1 MNLNTD
7 AEQIRS
13 LLLKNFSE
21 IAERKLQEDI
31 VQVARLMSFRAG
43 ELIMDF
49 GSFVRI
55 VPLVVS
61 GSIKVVREDS
71 DGRELLL
78 YYLQPGESCSMSFTC
93 CMMNKKSE
101 IRTVAEEDTEI
112 IAIPVRYMDEWMSKY
127 QSWKNFVMRSYDR
140 RMVELVRTIDDI
152 AFKKMDERL
161 LQYLEKKA
169 EVNRSKEI
177 SATHQEIAY
186 DLNASREAV
195 SRLLK
200 QLEKEGRVKLGRN
213 KILVTSD

>member
-213 KILVTSD
+213 KILVTGG

>member
-49 GSFVRI
+49 GSFVRM

-61 GSIKVVREDS
+61 GSIKVVREDP

-213 KILVTSD
+213 KILVNM

>member
-7 AEQIRS
+7 ADQIRS

-49 GSFVRI
+49 GSFVRM

-200 QLEKEGRVKLGRN
+200 QLEKEGKVKLGRN
-213 KILVTSD
+213 KILVTGD